1 MRSALYRVPA
11 TVALVACLLSA
22 SAAAKPVGAHGQLL
36 RLVRGPRGTLN
47 AGQSNNWFGYNEG
60 ALEAGAGLFHSI
72 TGNWTVPRARQ
83 HLKGQAED
91 SSDWIGIG
99 GGCVNSGCG
108 ASDATLIQTGTEQD
122 VSAAGAPSYSAWW
135 EVIPGPSVSIAMK
148 IRPGD
153 RMHAS
158 IVEILPASEVWKI
171 TLSDLTTGKSHSM
184 RVPYSS
190 TQDSAEWIEETP
202 LLLGANAGLA
212 SLPRL
217 SSPSFDR
224 ATVNGGPAHLR
235 AAQAID
241 LINSSGNVIGA
252 PSAPDGD
259 RDGFNACTWTRI
271 CAAPRRS

>member
-1 MRSALYRVPA
+1 
-11 TVALVACLLSA
+11 LSLA
-22 SAAAKPVGAHGQLL
+22 P
-36 RLVRGPRGTLN
+36 GPGGVVN
-47 AGQSNNWFGYNEG
+47 AGQSNNWFGYSEG
-60 ALEAGAGLFHSI
+60 ALDAGGGLFHSI
-72 TGNWTVPRARQ
+72 AGNWTVPQARQ

-122 VSAAGAPSYSAWW
+122 VSAGGTPSYSAWW
-135 EVIPGPSVSIAMK
+135 EVIPGPSVTIAMR

-158 IVEILPASEVWKI
+158 IVEILPASEVWKV
-171 TLSDLTTGKSHSM
+171 TLQDLTTGRSHSF
-184 RVPYSS
+184 RVSYTS

-202 LLLGANAGLA
+202 LILGANAGFA

-217 SSPSFDR
+217 STPAFDQ
-224 ATVNGGPAHLR
+224 AGVNGGPAHLR

-241 LINSSGNVIGA
+241 LVDSSGRVIGI

-259 RDGFNACTWTRI
+259 RDGFNACTWSRV
-271 CAAPRRS
+271 CASPKRS